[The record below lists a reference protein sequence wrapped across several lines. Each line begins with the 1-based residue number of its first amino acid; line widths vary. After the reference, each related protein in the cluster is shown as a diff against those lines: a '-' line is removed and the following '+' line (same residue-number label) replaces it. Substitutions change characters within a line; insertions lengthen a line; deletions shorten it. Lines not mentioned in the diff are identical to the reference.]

1 MQQPHPLLLTI
12 IYFVNSST
20 FSFHSSIFYQVF
32 HNIFSYFYNLHN
44 PCIDLLCKLCI
55 HHTIYKQQWLT
66 YRYREI
72 KIWLYSTVND
82 PHGDIHMRSFQI
94 FKLVLTK
101 DQIHNMASADV
112 SSCTNELESRQ
123 STSSSSRKKVSIQVG
138 DSFDS
143 YKSLMNVQEYK
154 RSNYVQSW
162 KRDARKIEAARKR
175 LTGISGA

>member
-12 IYFVNSST
+12 IYFVTSST

-32 HNIFSYFYNLHN
+32 HIFSYFYNLHN

-82 PHGDIHMRSFQI
+82 PHGDIRMRNFQI

-143 YKSLMNVQEYK
+143 YESLMNVQEYK
-154 RSNYVQSW
+154 HSNYVQSW

-175 LTGISGA
+175 LTRISGA